1 MIFGPF
7 KRGPFP
13 SADEDAFAAQLRKE
27 TPQTRTPSYKLAFQ
41 DDDFLLREELRP
53 VRLQLEL
60 LKPELLMREQN
71 IDATVVIYGSARVP
85 EPAQAQE
92 MLCAAE
98 AELEKTPDN
107 PKLQQR
113 AAAARSAVRFS
124 RYYDEA
130 RTLGRLI
137 STNCQLDC
145 EQNLVVM
152 TGGGPGIMEAANRG
166 AYDVDAQTIGLNIVL
181 PFEQAPNPY
190 ITPDLSFQF
199 HYFAIR
205 KMHLLMRAKGLVAFP
220 GGFGTMDELFETLT
234 LIQTGKVE
242 PIPVLLFGRDFW
254 SKVINFDALVE
265 AGTIAARDLKL
276 FQYVETAE
284 EAWTILAQEIG
295 RNGKRDGK
303 QVTKAEM

>member
-41 DDDFLLREELRP
+41 DDDFLLRDELRP

-85 EPAQAQE
+85 EPAKAQE
-92 MLCAAE
+92 MLCAVE
-98 AELEKTPDN
+98 AELEKQPDD
-107 PKLQQR
+107 PKLRQR
-113 AAAARSAVRFS
+113 AAAARYAVNFS
-124 RYYDEA
+124 RYYEEA

-137 STNCQLDC
+137 STNCQLEC

-166 AYDVDAQTIGLNIVL
+166 AYEVDAQTIGLNIVL

-242 PIPVLLFGRDFW
+242 PIPVLLFGREFW
-254 SKVINFDALVE
+254 NKVINFEALVE

-284 EAWTILAQEIG
+284 EAWTILAKEIG
-295 RNGKRDGK
+295 RNGKRNGK

>member
-27 TPQTRTPSYKLAFQ
+27 TPQTRSQSYKLAFQ
-41 DDDFLLREELRP
+41 DDEFLLRDELRP

-71 IDATVVIYGSARVP
+71 IDATIVVYGSARLPDP
-85 EPAQAQE
+85 EQAREQ
-92 MLCAAE
+92 LYLVQTA
-98 AELEKTPDN
+98 LDQDPDN
-107 PKLQQR
+107 PKLKQR
-113 AAAARSAVRFS
+113 LVWAEKAVHYS
-124 RYYDEA
+124 RYYEEA
-130 RTLGRLI
+130 RSLGRLI
-137 STNCQLDC
+137 SSNCQLEC

-152 TGGGPGIMEAANRG
+152 TGGGPGVMEAANRG
-166 AYDVDAQTIGLNIVL
+166 AHDVGAQNVGLNIVL

-190 ITPDLSFQF
+190 VTPELSFQF

-234 LIQTGKVE
+234 LIQTGKVD

-254 SKVINFDALVE
+254 TKVVNFEAMVE
-265 AGTIAARDLKL
+265 AGTISEHDLSL
-276 FQYVETAE
+276 FQYVETAP
-284 EAWTILAQEIG
+284 EAWSILSREINAN
-295 RNGKRDGK
+295 NGKGK
-303 QVTKAEM
+303 AATKAEV